1 MTYEGILR
9 DVGKRAEEGEGRRW
23 RGQRSTSATEA
34 RPRVWP
40 GSRMSPQNAE
50 GVGEQIPPTPSV
62 ADHQAQ
68 GPKNDS
74 HPLLFTPTAS
84 PPQGSMCWRKTGKA
98 TKIFQIR
105 QICGVD
111 KSRAGW
117 DEVSV
122 APQWGGPIKSGLWL
136 QKNASSPA
144 LGGGSLSQLPP
155 QKEHRLVGSRG

>member
-1 MTYEGILR
+1 MERTEEHKCHR
-9 DVGKRAEEGEGRRW
+9 GKA
-23 RGQRSTSATEA
+23 Q
-34 RPRVWP
+34 
-40 GSRMSPQNAE
+40 
-50 GVGEQIPPTPSV
+50 SV
-62 ADHQAQ
+62 AWVPDVPSECRGCWGADSPHPQCCRPPGT
-68 GPKNDS
+68 GPQERFS
-74 HPLLFTPTAS
+74 PPSLHPTAS